1 MEHKDRNLIGYSD
14 SAKYREKYDMVFGKK
29 FKWIKAKPFRSFESD
44 NCPIDGSRSFIGN
57 LPDESI
63 AIKCRDTVNGKC
75 AYCGDVSVEE
85 KTERKIQCFY
95 PVIQRQGSWQPE
107 KPK

>member
-29 FKWIKAKPFRSFESD
+29 FKWITVKALGDGRIEGTL
-44 NCPIDGSRSFIGN
+44 CPIAGHID
-57 LPDESI
+57 LPYGEPLDMLCKDS
-63 AIKCRDTVNGKC
+63 VHGKC

-95 PVIQRQGSWQPE
+95 PVVQRQGV
-107 KPK
+107 